1 MIFFKICYHAGG
13 STKYL
18 RRSKVKR
25 RNEDSSQS
33 DASTPKKGRSGFA
46 GKMRTYL
53 WALSNEHISPI
64 WLLYYHVKYE
74 INNLPFLHGI
84 VFLFYIHMH
93 LSILLMKNVK

>member
-18 RRSKVKR
+18 RRSEVKR

-53 WALSNEHISPI
+53 WAYPLTPTPNPI
-64 WLLYYHVKYE
+64 FLPPAFVKYKCADPAKWPE
-74 INNLPFLHGI
+74 
-84 VFLFYIHMH
+84 
-93 LSILLMKNVK
+93 